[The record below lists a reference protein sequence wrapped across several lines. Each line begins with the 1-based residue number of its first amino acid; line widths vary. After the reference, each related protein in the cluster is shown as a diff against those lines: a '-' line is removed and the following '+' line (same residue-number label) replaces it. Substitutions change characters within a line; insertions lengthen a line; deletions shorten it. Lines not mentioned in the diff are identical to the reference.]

1 MTLDY
6 LQYQDS
12 RIGWCLLDAKLITQ
26 TLLLKTKKKKKKK
39 KKERHATQGTNLAKQ
54 TDWL

>member
-26 TLLLKTKKKKKKK
+26 TLLLKTKKKKK
-39 KKERHATQGTNLAKQ
+39 ERHATQGTNLAKQ

>member
-1 MTLDY
+1 M
-6 LQYQDS
+6 
-12 RIGWCLLDAKLITQ
+12 LDAKLITQ
-26 TLLLKTKKKKKKK
+26 TLLLKTKKKKKK

>member
-39 KKERHATQGTNLAKQ
+39 KERHATQGTNLAKQ